1 MAQRFAFGPFILDVA
16 RGTLT
21 SDGAAVALG
30 QRGMRILKAL
40 LDAQGGVVGKNELM
54 QLAWPGL
61 VVEDSN
67 LSVQVAALRRQ
78 LGPTADGAEWIVT
91 VPRAGYRLV
100 GAVAVE
106 DSPPVPVGGSAP
118 ADRGGRPSV
127 AVLPFTN
134 LGDDP
139 SQDYFADGVTEDII
153 AALTRFRWFSVVGRN
168 ASHVYKL
175 KPVSAPTA
183 ARELGV
189 RYLLEGTVRRAGSRL
204 RVSARLS
211 DATGGHCLWAD
222 HVDVDMAEVFT
233 VQDTIARQV
242 VGAIEPELLQSE
254 GGLAVHRRAGA
265 VTAWDL
271 VAQGAWHFHHV
282 TEPTHRRARDL
293 FRQAGQIDPE
303 STEAHLW
310 LGRVSAGLVAYGWS
324 TDTAQDLRE
333 GRHAALR
340 AVELDDKSPYAHYA
354 LAIVSVYGESFET
367 AIRAAEQAI
376 ELSPGF
382 ALGHLV
388 HGMARL
394 FSGDAPAAIESLQR
408 GLELNRHDPQNFIWL
423 NVLAVAQLFDGRA
436 EAGLLSAVA
445 ALKVR
450 PAWRPSAQ
458 LAVACCTALGRID
471 EARQW
476 QLQLASLPTPRADAL
491 QPLWRCQAH
500 WAAAMQRLL
509 AGPPAQA
516 RPADTG

>member
-21 SDGAAVALG
+21 SDGAAVAIG

-67 LSVQVAALRRQ
+67 LSVQIAALRRQ
-78 LGPTADGAEWIVT
+78 LGPAAGGVDWIVT

-100 GAVAVE
+100 GAIAVE
-106 DSPPVPVGGSAP
+106 DATLAPVQPSP

-127 AVLPFTN
+127 AVLPFAT
-134 LGDDP
+134 LSDDP

-175 KPVSAPTA
+175 RPVDAITA

-189 RYLLEGTVRRAGSRL
+189 RYALEGAVRRAGPRL

-211 DATGGHCLWAD
+211 DAAGGHCLWAD
-222 HVDVDMAEVFT
+222 HVDIDMADVFT

-242 VGAIEPELLQSE
+242 VGAIEPELLQRE
-254 GGLAVHRRAGA
+254 GGLAAHRRAGA

-282 TEPTHRRARDL
+282 TEPTHWRAREL
-293 FRQAGQIDPE
+293 FRQAAQIDSE

-310 LGRVSAGLVAYGWS
+310 LGRVNAGLVAYGWS
-324 TDTAQDLRE
+324 TDTGSDLRE
-333 GRHAALR
+333 GRQAAVR

-354 LAIVSVYGESFET
+354 LAIVSVYGESFDT

-423 NVLAVAQLFDGRA
+423 NVLALAQLFDGRP
-436 EAGLLSAVA
+436 EAGLRTAVA

-458 LAVACCTALGRID
+458 VAAACCAALERID

-476 QLQLASLPTPRADAL
+476 RGQLSVLPAPRGDAL
-491 QPLWRCQAH
+491 QPLWHSQPR
-500 WAAAMQRLL
+500 WAEAMQRLL
-509 AGPPAQA
+509 QAPPA
-516 RPADTG
+516 PAGRDDAG